1 MNTLKIVIAAG
12 SALLV
17 LANQAVAHGDEDHSA
32 NPPAIAAP
40 AAGALSSTGSLAQ
53 AGTAAPQRLADGS
66 LFVPKSVQRQLG
78 LRTRIAEV
86 RDVPASLELA
96 GKVVANANAG
106 GLVQAGQAGRVEAA
120 GPSLPVL
127 GQVVRKGEVLARLQ
141 PVINSLER
149 GASQSQLA
157 EIDAQLAIAERKVAR
172 YAELEGAVP
181 QSVIDTA
188 GLERDALRRRRSAL
202 QGGLNGAEALRAPIS
217 GVISASHV
225 VAGQVV
231 DAKEVLFEV
240 VDLSR
245 LAVEALAYDSA
256 LTAGIAAKASAAVPG
271 GALDLKYV
279 GTGQQLR
286 EQAQVLLFSVR
297 PGSAAVAVGQPVT
310 VHAST
315 TRSVQGAALAR
326 TAVIKTASGGTAVWV
341 HTDAERFVQRTVTAA
356 PLSATELVVTQGVS
370 QGERVVTDGAGLL
383 AQVR

>member
-1 MNTLKIVIAAG
+1 
-12 SALLV
+12 
-17 LANQAVAHGDEDHSA
+17 
-32 NPPAIAAP
+32 
-40 AAGALSSTGSLAQ
+40 
-53 AGTAAPQRLADGS
+53 LADGS
-66 LFVPKSVQRQLG
+66 LFVPKAVQRQLG
-78 LRTRIAEV
+78 LRTRVAKV
-86 RDVPASLELA
+86 QDVPASLELA

-120 GPSLPVL
+120 GSSLPVL
-127 GQVVRKGEVLARLQ
+127 GQVVSKGEVLARLQ

-172 YAELEGAVP
+172 YAELAGAVP
-181 QSVIDTA
+181 QSVIDAA
-188 GLERDALRRRRSAL
+188 GLERDALRRRRGAL
-202 QGGLNGAEALRAPIS
+202 HGGLNGAEALRAPIS

-240 VDLSR
+240 VDPSR
-245 LAVEALAYDSA
+245 LSVEALAYDPA

-271 GALDLKYV
+271 GALDLSYV
-279 GTGQQLR
+279 GTGRQLR
-286 EQAQVLLFSVR
+286 EQALVLLFSVR

-310 VHAST
+310 VQAST

-326 TAVIKTASGGTAVWV
+326 TAVIKMASGETAVWV
-341 HTDAERFVQRTVTAA
+341 HTEAERFVQRKVTAA

-370 QGERVVTDGAGLL
+370 QGDRVVTDGAGLL